1 MKFIFKKMFEYEK
14 SVLKFLP
21 LKNRANKLKVDL
33 HENYSLLVDVVQV
46 VDQSDQS

>member
-1 MKFIFKKMFEYEK
+1 MKK

-33 HENYSLLVDVVQV
+33 HEKYSLLDDVVKV
-46 VDQSDQS
+46 IDQSDQN